1 VRLGR
6 EAHHIADRPDDLRG
20 QYGTYAEDLGKGG
33 AGSLYLR
40 FDAPVE
46 VRDLSIQRTD
56 SKRKISEAN
65 RPCRRLNARVRSA
78 TRSSRL
84 SESRRSA
91 SEPTSGSTAASRSL
105 REAARAVARASS
117 PSFLRALPA
126 KLESTR
132 TRAES
137 LGGTS
142 TTHSPAATNLPAR
155 CLPRGRWRSPPLRAT
170 LGVPLRPAFEGSQA
184 GAVLREGSALDE
196 PADFVDHR
204 DGDRRFMGID
214 PDQDLHERTSVSVG
228 PLPIGARRTFRLR
241 ALLPYL
247 F

>member
-6 EAHHIADRPDDLRG
+6 EAHHIADRPNDLRG
-20 QYGTYAEDLGKGG
+20 QYGTYAEDLGESG

-56 SKRKISEAN
+56 VAQDFRNQPPAEAG
-65 RPCRRLNARVRSA
+65 RGAFLGPYAAEDAR
-78 TRSSRL
+78 
-84 SESRRSA
+84 
-91 SEPTSGSTAASRSL
+91 GS
-105 REAARAVARASS
+105 
-117 PSFLRALPA
+117 
-126 KLESTR
+126 
-132 TRAES
+132 
-137 LGGTS
+137 
-142 TTHSPAATNLPAR
+142 
-155 CLPRGRWRSPPLRAT
+155 
-170 LGVPLRPAFEGSQA
+170 A